1 MRPSSDAD
9 SEVIATPFAAGLSRL
24 ACAICA
30 GSLNVNHLV
39 KYAHHKVAILLEL
52 RAPSTC
58 GAAQAD
64 SRALVFQG
72 PTSNRV
78 GEIPLLVGVPEG
90 LSGVPPT
97 TDLLLPERGSAPVKA
112 RGSPIYETHAL

>member
-1 MRPSSDAD
+1 VRPSSDAD
-9 SEVIATPFAAGLSRL
+9 SEVIATLFAAGLSRL

-64 SRALVFQG
+64 SRALVFEG

-78 GEIPLLVGVPEG
+78 GEIPYWLEYRKASQASRRKLICCC
-90 LSGVPPT
+90 LNKAPP
-97 TDLLLPERGSAPVKA
+97 L
-112 RGSPIYETHAL
+112 